1 MTMHGEKVGSRKVE
15 PWQKKAHFLLREL
28 ARIWYGKGSKYIP
41 HLSEY
46 DFGSYFVKLVYQYG
60 EDRGICER
68 ALAFGLV
75 RAEIRFRKWHGM
87 RPRFRTPAY
96 WALWT
101 AQSMLFKGLKREFFS
116 DWRIKLIL
124 KLAHRIA
131 LQRERYNAPPYKP
144 FRGLQ
149 PLAYYE
155 ALEAWEPSEERGTLP
170 F

>member
-1 MTMHGEKVGSRKVE
+1 MTTHGEKVGSRKVE

-87 RPRFRTPAY
+87 RPRFKTPAY

-101 AQSMLFKGLKREFFS
+101 AQNMLFKGLKREFFS

-155 ALEAWEPSEERGTLP
+155 ALEAWEPSEEGGTLP